1 MTAEIKIGSSYGFDH
16 NWTLV
21 LTTPKVQKSFYLGQD
36 VKFCTRVLGADPS
49 YIVKKIGTGII
60 DEGTRGNKRLAKYIC
75 EQLKITGHSM
85 KKLEAW
91 SLCAE

>member
-1 MTAEIKIGSSYGFDH
+1 MTAEIKITSNYGFDH

-21 LTTPKVQKSFYLGQD
+21 LTTPKIQKTLRLVLD
-36 VKFCTRVLGADPS
+36 KKFCSRVLGADPS

-60 DEGTRGNKRLAKYIC
+60 DEGTIGNKRLAKYIC

>member
-1 MTAEIKIGSSYGFDH
+1 MTAEIKISTYGFYH

-21 LTTPKVQKSFYLGQD
+21 LTTPKAQRLFYLGQD

-49 YIVKKIGTGII
+49 DIVKKIGTAEI
-60 DEGTRGNKRLAKYIC
+60 DHGTIGNKRLAKYIC
-75 EQLKITGHSM
+75 EQLKINGHSM
-85 KKLEAW
+85 KKLESW